1 VSTEQ
6 AERTL
11 ELDQA
16 ARNTNANSG
25 EGNAM
30 ATVEL
35 AETNAGV
42 INPFALVEIKLR
54 RTVNWRLV
62 ADPKLFVE
70 AVLGFEY
77 VKLFDPQF
85 GSPLYPGVRF
95 DTKLKKLVR
104 DESVLSVQE
113 LLGSF
118 STPDEAAKRA
128 GAYRIPGNPL
138 GIQWSDPGQF
148 FTAPADFT
156 DPVQGGI
163 PDCHFISALA
173 SLAWARPY
181 LIAQRTRPIAAS
193 DDFAQGSGVDEFDM
207 WFPAGTLQRV
217 EVTELLPLLQPGNQ
231 YLYARSSKAG
241 ETWPAVY
248 EKAWVKLS
256 TNDTGDEPDYS
267 KIGGGDPMN
276 DLAVLT
282 GLTPSWVATQGQSG
296 DSIWNDVRSHC
307 EGSWTF
313 DPMAACTYASAAAAP
328 TPINYG
334 TANLVAGHC
343 YSILG
348 WQYDE
353 ATQEKFIV
361 LRNPWGFYEATLDVD
376 PGPWVSIEQIPYFLQ
391 EKYGEGDF
399 IRSLDLPVSGIFAL
413 GADTFQQYFQEYG
426 WVS

>member
-1 VSTEQ
+1 MAS
-6 AERTL
+6 AESAGL
-11 ELDQA
+11 
-16 ARNTNANSG
+16 
-25 EGNAM
+25 
-30 ATVEL
+30 
-35 AETNAGV
+35 NAGV

-54 RTVNWRLV
+54 RTVNWRQV

-77 VKLFDPQF
+77 EKLFDPKY

-104 DESVLSVQE
+104 DDSVLSVRE
-113 LLGSF
+113 LLDGF
-118 STPDEAAKRA
+118 SKPDEAARRA
-128 GAYRIPGNPL
+128 GVYRPLHIPDDPL

-181 LIAQRTRPIAAS
+181 LIAQKTRPLAAS
-193 DDFAQGSGVDEFDM
+193 DDFVLGTGVDEFDM
-207 WFPAGTLQRV
+207 WFPAGTLQQI
-217 EVTELLPLLQPGNQ
+217 EVTELLPLQQPGNV
-231 YLYARSSKAG
+231 YLYGRSSKPG

-267 KIGGGDPMN
+267 KIGGGDAMD

-282 GLTPSWVATQGQSG
+282 GLTPSWTATAGQSG

-313 DPMAACTYASAAAAP
+313 DPMAAMTYPSAAAAP
-328 TPINYG
+328 TTINYG
-334 TANLVAGHC
+334 TANLVACHW

-353 ATQEKFIV
+353 ETQEEFIV

-376 PGPWVSIEQIPYFLQ
+376 AGPWVSIEQIPYFLQ

-399 IRSLDLPVSGIFAL
+399 VQSLDLPGNGIFAL
-413 GADTFQQYFQEYG
+413 GADTFQQYFQVYG